1 MKKMMQ
7 SHTKMMMCKT
17 PFATARIHGN
27 DANPYLTG
35 TALFYYSCTGG
46 ILIQIE
52 VFHLPDDNMPEHS
65 GFFGFHMHEYGD
77 CTPPFDQT
85 GNHYNPSDRQH
96 PFHAGDFPP
105 LLSNQGYAWMSFYD
119 ARLSPCEVIGKSLV
133 IHTMAD
139 DFTTQPSGHSGDKI
153 GCGVIKSYECD

>member
-1 MKKMMQ
+1 MLY
-7 SHTKMMMCKT
+7 CAT
-17 PFATARIHGN
+17 PFAMAKIYGN

-52 VFHLPDDNMPEHS
+52 VFHLPDKNLPERS
-65 GFFGFHMHEYGD
+65 GFFGLHMHEYGN

-85 GNHYNPSDRQH
+85 GNHYNPSNRQH

-105 LLSNQGYAWMSFYD
+105 LLSNQGYAWMSLYD
-119 ARLSPCEVIGKSLV
+119 ARLSPCEVIGRSLV
-133 IHTMAD
+133 IHAMAD

-153 GCGVIKSYECD
+153 GCGVIEAYECN